1 MISGSVHGLK
11 EGPAETE
18 GQDEYIRGHTHEPVT
33 FTQGFSLHIELTKM
47 VTFCYQDF
55 GNTCRRAQD
64 PESTRLLIPRGT
76 LTGNSSVSSALEN
89 K

>member
-33 FTQGFSLHIELTKM
+33 FTQGFSLNIELTKKW
-47 VTFCYQDF
+47 
-55 GNTCRRAQD
+55 
-64 PESTRLLIPRGT
+64 LLSVIKTLGT
-76 LTGNSSVSSALEN
+76 LAGEPRIQSLPGS
-89 K
+89 